1 MVSLQLKERTLMR
14 TKIILNPYSNR
25 WAAKESIPQVEQAL
39 AEVKL
44 DYELVLTAEPQEG
57 TALAEA
63 AVNEGFDAIVAAGGD
78 GTINEVLNGLL
89 SATAD
94 GPTIPFGILPLGTAN
109 DFNLMA
115 GLPDTVADAALVI
128 AQGKTR
134 QIDAGQVNDRFFIN
148 NSGLAMEPMVTLEN
162 IRMKRLSG
170 EIRYVVALLKVIA
183 KMKAWQMQVE
193 WDDGGYDGPVYLLSV
208 CNSPRTGGFQMAPG
222 AKIDDGLFDVVLAP
236 EVPRRTLLLLLLR
249 LMQGTHVNH
258 EVVTFIRTANLSV
271 SSRPG
276 TPAHTDGEVFTES
289 IERIEYKILPGKVTL
304 LSPETTAN

>member
-1 MVSLQLKERTLMR
+1 MR

-25 WAAKESIPQVEQAL
+25 WGAKERISEAEQTL
-39 AEVKL
+39 AEEKVN
-44 DYELVLTAEPQEG
+44 YELVVTTEPLQG

-63 AVNEGFDAIVAAGGD
+63 AVVDGFDVVVAAGGD

-89 SATAD
+89 RATSD

-115 GLPDTVADAALVI
+115 GLPDTVSAAAQVI

-134 QIDAGQVNDRFFIN
+134 QIDAVQVNDRFFIN

-170 EIRYVVALLKVIA
+170 EIRYIVALLKVIA
-183 KMKAWQMQVE
+183 KMKAWQMQVA
-193 WDDGGYDGPVYLLSV
+193 WDDGSYDGPVYLLSV

-222 AKIDDGLFDVVLAP
+222 AEIDDGFFDMVLAP
-236 EVPRRTLLLLLLR
+236 EVPKRTLLLLLLR
-249 LMQGTHVNH
+249 LMQGTHVYH
-258 EVVTFIRTANLSV
+258 DAVTFTRATTLSV
-271 SSRPG
+271 DSHPG
-276 TPAHTDGEVFTES
+276 TAAHSDGEIFTES
-289 IERIEYKILPGKVTL
+289 TTHVNYKILPGKVTL
-304 LSPETTAN
+304 LSPESTAN